1 MNIEELLNSYPL
13 KRIKPSDGLAITA
26 EVWEEAHEYHRH
38 NHRYHTML
46 GHGPGILSG
55 LEVIA
60 SDPPDT
66 SIYISPGVA
75 IDADGQ
81 PIVLPQAVAY
91 DIGQEME
98 GLFYVIL
105 SYSESQPRSDET
117 DEDNGSGPRYIHGEF
132 SISAHATL
140 AEVTGVEL
148 ARVRRSSRDSVLRD
162 VTSPMRPGLD
172 EIDLRFRREIGAP
185 PEIKVAI
192 SYLGQHAD
200 KRHGVG
206 LAQLAQTLTHT
217 GHYRLQVEDDVSIG
231 PGLVTNTLVCLV
243 GQGQFELTAAE
254 MTGLRNYVYRGNGTL
269 FIESLDEAAE
279 KAFLNF
285 LTSKDMKPAPVAG
298 GHRLL
303 TQPYLFNT
311 PPPGYEPDNP
321 PVEVSEGVIFSRR
334 TYGRL
339 WQGERRDQPASREE
353 IRAATEWGSNL
364 MTYAL
369 NRWRKLSK

>member
-1 MNIEELLNSYPL
+1 MNIEELINTYPL
-13 KRIKPSDGLAITA
+13 KRIKPSDGMTITA
-26 EVWEEAHEYHRH
+26 QIWEEAHEYHRH
-38 NHRYHTML
+38 SHRYHTMF
-46 GHGPGILSG
+46 GHGPGILTG

-66 SIYISPGVA
+66 SVYISPGVA
-75 IDADGQ
+75 IDTEGQ
-81 PIVLPQAVAY
+81 LIVLPQAVAY

-105 SYSESQPRSDET
+105 SYSESQPRSDEN
-117 DEDNGSGPRYIHGEF
+117 DQDDDSGSRYIHGEF
-132 SISAHATL
+132 SISAHASL

-162 VTSPMRPGLD
+162 VASPMRPGLD
-172 EIDLRFRREIGAP
+172 EIDLRLRREIGVP
-185 PEIKVAI
+185 LQINVAV
-192 SYLGQHAD
+192 SYLGQHEE
-200 KRHGVG
+200 KWHGVG
-206 LAQLAQTLTHT
+206 LTQLAQTLNHL
-217 GHYRLQVEDDVSIG
+217 GNYRLQVEDEVGIG
-231 PGLVTNTLVCLV
+231 PGIVTNTLVCLV
-243 GQGQFELTAAE
+243 GQGKFELTAAE

-285 LTSKDMKPAPVAG
+285 LTSKDMKAAPLIG

-321 PVEVSEGVIFSRR
+321 LVEVSEGVIFSRR
-334 TYGRL
+334 NYGRL
-339 WQGERRDQPASREE
+339 WQGERRDQLASREE

-369 NRWRKLSK
+369 NRWRKLSR